1 MAFFTNAYLN
11 KRRKQVLRSIVK
23 FSYQKDNGSWFNDAT
38 IDSKEIVGTDVLIFA
53 TVPSSGSANTITRVR
68 LYDDENE
75 IAGEGAVSI
84 VRTGENSAG
93 IRFTVPL
100 IEQQS

>member
-23 FSYQKDNGSWFNDAT
+23 FTYQKSNGSWFNDAI
-38 IDSKEIVGTDVLIFA
+38 IDSKEIVGTDVIIFA
-53 TVPSSGSANTITRVR
+53 TVPSSGLANTITRIR
-68 LYDDENE
+68 LYDDESE
-75 IAGEGAVSI
+75 IAGEGVVNI
-84 VRTGENSAG
+84 VRTGANSAG

-100 IEQQS
+100 IELQT

>member
-23 FSYQKDNGSWFNDAT
+23 FTYQKNNGSWFNDAI
-38 IDSKEIVGTDVLIFA
+38 IDSKEIVGTDVIIFA
-53 TVPSSGSANTITRVR
+53 TVPSSGLANTITRIR
-68 LYDDENE
+68 LYDDESE
-75 IAGEGAVSI
+75 IAGEGVVNI
-84 VRTGENSAG
+84 VRTGANSAG

-100 IEQQS
+100 IELQT